1 MARQLIDPRLLV
13 ASHNKGKVRE
23 IGALIAPFGKEAVSA
38 GDLDLPEPVETE
50 MTFVGNAQVKALA
63 GAKASGLPAL
73 SDDSGLSIHGLEGE
87 PGVYSARWGGPKK
100 DFARAIAR
108 VIAELTEWAIPE
120 DARTAHFT
128 CALCLAWPDGH
139 METFE
144 GKVYG
149 RIVPPRGDKGFGYDP
164 IFIADGYDKTFG
176 EIDPDEK
183 HSISHRADAFRQ
195 LVKACL
201 TS

>member
-1 MARQLIDPRLLV
+1 MARKLIEPKLLV

-23 IGALIAPFGKEAVSA
+23 IGALIEPFGKQAVSA
-38 GDLDLPEPVETE
+38 GELGLDEPVETE
-50 MTFVGNAQVKALA
+50 MTFIGNAQVKALA

-87 PGVYSARWGGPKK
+87 PGVYSARWGGPTK
-100 DFARAIAR
+100 DFNRAIAK
-108 VIAELTEWAIPE
+108 VMAELTEWQVLE
-120 DARTAHFT
+120 GKRTAHFT

-139 METFE
+139 VETFE
-144 GKVYG
+144 GKVFG
-149 RIVPPRGDKGFGYDP
+149 HIVPPRGDRGFGYDP
-164 IFIADGYDKTFG
+164 IFIADGYDETFG

-183 HSISHRADAFRQ
+183 HRISHRADAFRQ
-195 LVKACL
+195 LVDACL

>member
-1 MARQLIDPRLLV
+1 MPRVLTETKLLV

-23 IGALIAPFGKEAVSA
+23 INDLLRPFGKQAVSA
-38 GDLDLPEPVETE
+38 GDLNLPEPVEAE
-50 MTFVGNAQVKALA
+50 MTFVGNARIKALA

-100 DFARAIAR
+100 DFGRAMIR
-108 VIAELTEWAIPE
+108 VHDALTEWAVPE
-120 DARTAHFT
+120 EKRSAHFT

-139 METFE
+139 CEIFE

-149 RIVPPRGDKGFGYDP
+149 RIVKPRGTLGFGYDP
-164 IFIADGYDKTFG
+164 IFIADGHEQTFG
-176 EIDPDEK
+176 EMDPAEK
-183 HSISHRADAFRQ
+183 HALSHRANAFKQ
-195 LVKACL
+195 LVEACL
-201 TS
+201 TH